1 MGKFQIIMNQ
11 YQILHKDIKSLI
23 LSGILKEEDYLPS
36 ENELCEKYQITRSTV
51 RKALDL
57 LVNEGYIV
65 KKHGKGSMVSLKRN
79 SLGILSFRGFSDVL
93 GNNTRKIFS
102 ILLQDPVLIH
112 WPKNFF
118 YNLSEE
124 ESAVKTYFISRLRF
138 VDDDPVML
146 EYTYLPNIKLDN
158 FLTRPL
164 VNHSLFQTLRSRYHL
179 EVNNLSQDL
188 RAIPADDDVA
198 ELLKYYP
205 GSPLVHIYRKY
216 RTSRPGLNIY
226 SSLYCNTEKYYLSND
241 FE

>member
-1 MGKFQIIMNQ
+1 MNQ

-23 LSGILKEEDYLPS
+23 LSGILKEDDYLPS
-36 ENELCEKYQITRSTV
+36 ENELCEKYQVTRSTV

-57 LVNEGYIV
+57 LVNEGYIM

-93 GNNTRKIFS
+93 GDNTRKIFS
-102 ILLQDPVLIH
+102 VLLQDPVLIH

-118 YNLSEE
+118 YTLSEE

-138 VDDDPVML
+138 VDEDPVML

-164 VNHSLFQTLRSRYHL
+164 VNDSLFQTLRSWYHI

-188 RAIPADDDVA
+188 RAIPAEDDVA

-216 RTSRPGLNIY
+216 QTSRPGLSIY

>member
-1 MGKFQIIMNQ
+1 M
-11 YQILHKDIKSLI
+11 LHKDIKSLI
-23 LSGILKEEDYLPS
+23 LSGILKEDDYLPS

-57 LVNEGYIV
+57 LVSEGYIV

-102 ILLQDPVLIH
+102 VLLQDPVLIH

-158 FLTRPL
+158 FLTRQL
-164 VNHSLFQTLRSRYHL
+164 VNNSLFQTLRNRYHI

-198 ELLKYYP
+198 ELLNYYP